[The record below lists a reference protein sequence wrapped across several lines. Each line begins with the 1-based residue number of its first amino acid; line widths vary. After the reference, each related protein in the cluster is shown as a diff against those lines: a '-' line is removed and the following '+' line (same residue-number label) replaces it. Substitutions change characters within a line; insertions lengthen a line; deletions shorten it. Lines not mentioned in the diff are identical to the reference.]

1 MTPVITSR
9 KSEGPLGDVG
19 SERAKA
25 CVSALHW
32 RGYDHAEKGAGSLLL
47 PKAIANHGLPGYRPG
62 RNGKVMADRRARLLS
77 AGPGKTRCPE

>member
-1 MTPVITSR
+1 MPVITSR

-25 CVSALHW
+25 CVSALRW

-47 PKAIANHGLPGYRPG
+47 PKAIANHWL
-62 RNGKVMADRRARLLS
+62 ARVQ
-77 AGPGKTRCPE
+77 AGEEWEGDG